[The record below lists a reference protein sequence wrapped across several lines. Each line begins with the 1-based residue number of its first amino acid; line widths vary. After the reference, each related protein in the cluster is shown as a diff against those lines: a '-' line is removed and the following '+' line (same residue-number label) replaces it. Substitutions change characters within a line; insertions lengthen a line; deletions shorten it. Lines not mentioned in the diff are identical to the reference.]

1 MPGVRGGNGIDGA
14 NNGGKD
20 HRGNSKALADNIT
33 REKPYISNM
42 DHPVPMKPQ
51 WRHIVVDWMLEVCE
65 EQEVGTE
72 VFLLAVHYLDNF
84 VFSTP
89 IRKSQFQLAAATCL
103 LIASKMLPHSTP
115 FLISSLVDYTD
126 NCYTKQEIVA
136 WELLILH
143 RLQWN
148 LTTTTAAYV
157 LRQLCSSSVR
167 LRELHQEGLEVVVV
181 VQAFLPLASLPSTT
195 LALASLAWLSR
206 KKEERE
212 EVEEL
217 SKSLAVE
224 SHELDRAVRLIDANV
239 DSLTE
244 KIDSENDSVL
254 SEEDFAWKGSPE
266 NLYVDLI
273 QQKTPPEEQK
283 PERFLVQGR
292 RTSILC

>member
-1 MPGVRGGNGIDGA
+1 MPGVRGGNRVDGA

-20 HRGNSKALADNIT
+20 HRGNSEALTDNIT
-33 REKPYISNM
+33 RDKPYISNM

-65 EQEVGTE
+65 DLEVGAE
-72 VFLLAVHYLDNF
+72 VFLLAVHYLDTF
-84 VFSTP
+84 VSSTP

-143 RLQWN
+143 RLKWN
-148 LTTTTAAYV
+148 LTTTTTASV
-157 LRQLCSSSVR
+157 LRQLCSSSLR
-167 LRELHQEGLEVVVV
+167 LGELHQEGLEVVVV

-206 KKEERE
+206 RKEGRE

-217 SKSLAVE
+217 SKSLAVG

-254 SEEDFAWKGSPE
+254 SEEDFGWKGSPE
-266 NLYVDLI
+266 SLYVDLI